1 MAAAPAEPDP
11 PTAHRPGGRA
21 PVGVVVDGYSVGKY
35 LPAAFR
41 RLGADVVHLQSTPE
55 FLDCVPPPDLRPYLA
70 NIVQDPSDPARTVR
84 ELAAFGPCG
93 VLPGQETGV
102 PPADRTAELLGLP
115 GNPSLTSAVRRDKY
129 RMIEALR
136 AAGIPCADQLKSDD
150 AGEVLD
156 WARRNGYPVVV
167 KPLSSASTDKVS
179 VCRGPGEVRAAVA
192 EILGSRD
199 IFGRR
204 NTEVLVQSF
213 LDGTEYIVDAVRGP
227 AGSRRVCGV
236 WRYEKT
242 LAGTRPVY
250 DRDVLLDPGAP
261 EVEPLVGYL
270 DTVLDALDIRFGAAH
285 AEIMLT
291 AAGPVLVEVGARLD
305 GLMDPGHHDSCL
317 DGNQADLL
325 ALACVRPDEFTR
337 RHPGDTL
344 YRKHREGMVVH
355 VQTTR
360 QGVVEAVDE
369 DALAAITA
377 LDTVH
382 LAVPRLAPG
391 DRMRPTTDLLSS
403 PLRVFL
409 TGDSPEQLLA
419 DHRRIR
425 RMADAV
431 FRLAPH

>member
-1 MAAAPAEPDP
+1 MPAPS
-11 PTAHRPGGRA
+11 TGHRT
-21 PVGVVVDGYSVGKY
+21 PVGVIVDGYSVGKY

-41 RLGADVVHLQSTPE
+41 RLGADVVHLQSTPA
-55 FLDCVPPPDLRPYLA
+55 FLDSVPPPDLRPYRA
-70 NIVQDPSDPARTVR
+70 NVVQDPADPGRTAR
-84 ELAAFGPCG
+84 ELADYGLCG

-102 PPADRTAELLGLP
+102 PPADRMAELLGLP
-115 GNPSLTSAVRRDKY
+115 GNPSATSALRRDKY

-136 AAGIPCADQLKSDD
+136 AAGIRCADQLKSSDPD
-150 AGEVLD
+150 EVLA
-156 WARRNGYPVVV
+156 WAQTTGYPVVV

-179 VCRGPGEVRAAVA
+179 VCRGPDEARAAVA
-192 EILGSRD
+192 EVLGSHD
-199 IFGRR
+199 IFGRH

-213 LDGTEYIVDAVRGP
+213 LDGTEYIVDVVRGP
-227 AGSRRVCGV
+227 GGGRHVCGV

-242 LAGTRPVY
+242 LIGSRPVY
-250 DRDVLLDPGAP
+250 DKDVLLDPGAP
-261 EVEPLVGYL
+261 PVAPLVAYL

-325 ALACVRPDEFTR
+325 ALACVRPEEYAR
-337 RHPGDTL
+337 RYPGDTM
-344 YRKHREGMVVH
+344 YRKHREGMVMH

-360 QGVVEAVDE
+360 SGVVEAVDE
-369 DALAAITA
+369 EALARITA

-409 TGDSPEQLLA
+409 TGDTQDQLIA
-419 DHRRIR
+419 DHHRIR
-425 RMADAV
+425 RLADDV
-431 FRLAPH
+431 FRLAPQ

>member
-1 MAAAPAEPDP
+1 MHPAPG
-11 PTAHRPGGRA
+11 HRDHPQPR

-35 LPAAFR
+35 LPAAFH

-70 NIVQDPSDPARTVR
+70 NVVQDHTDPDRTLA
-84 ELAAFGPCG
+84 ELASHRPCG

-102 PPADRTAELLGLP
+102 PPADRTARLLGLP
-115 GNPSLTSAVRRDKY
+115 GNPPQTSALRRDKY

-136 AAGIPCADQLKSDD
+136 AAGIRCADQLKTDD
-150 AGEVLD
+150 AEAVLA
-156 WARRNGYPVVV
+156 WARTGGYPVVV

-179 VCRGPGEVRAAVA
+179 VCRGPEDVRTAVA

-199 IFGRR
+199 IFGRH
-204 NTEVLVQSF
+204 NDEVLVQSF
-213 LDGTEYIVDAVRGP
+213 LDGTEYIVDVVRGP
-227 AGSRRVCGV
+227 GGSRHVCGV
-236 WRYEKT
+236 WRYDKT
-242 LAGTRPVY
+242 LVGTRPVY
-250 DRDVLLDPGAP
+250 DRDVLIDPGAP
-261 EVEPLVGYL
+261 EVEPLVRYL

-285 AEIMLT
+285 AEIMMT

-305 GLMDPGHHDSCL
+305 GIMDPGHHDSCL

-325 ALACVRPDEFTR
+325 ALACVRPEEYRR
-337 RHPGDTL
+337 RHPADSL

-355 VQTTR
+355 VRTGR
-360 QGVVEAVDE
+360 SGLVEAVDE
-369 DALAAITA
+369 DVLARIRS

-391 DRMRPTTDLLSS
+391 DRMRPTSDLLSS

-409 TGDSPEQLLA
+409 TGDTPQQLLE

-425 RMADAV
+425 RLADDV
-431 FRLAPH
+431 FRLAPN

>member
-1 MAAAPAEPDP
+1 MSS
-11 PTAHRPGGRA
+11 TGLHRP

-41 RLGADVVHLQSTPE
+41 RLGADVVHLQSTPA
-55 FLDCVPPPDLRPYLA
+55 FLDSVPPPDLRPYLA
-70 NIVQDPSDPARTVR
+70 NVVRDPADPGRTAAH
-84 ELAAFGPCG
+84 LASYGPCG

-102 PPADRTAELLGLP
+102 PPADRMAELLGLP
-115 GNPSLTSAVRRDKY
+115 GNPSATSAVRRDKY

-136 AAGIPCADQLKSDD
+136 AAGIRCADQLKSDD
-150 AGEVLD
+150 VEEVLA
-156 WARRNGYPVVV
+156 WAAGTGYPVVV

-179 VCRGPGEVRAAVA
+179 VCRGPREVRAAVG
-192 EILGSRD
+192 EVLGSHD
-199 IFGRR
+199 IFGRH

-213 LDGTEYIVDAVRGP
+213 LDGTEYIVDVVRGS
-227 AGSRRVCGV
+227 GGERRVCGV

-242 LAGTRPVY
+242 LIGSRPVY
-250 DRDVLLDPGAP
+250 DRDVLLAADAP
-261 EVEPLVGYL
+261 PVAPLVAYL

-325 ALACVRPDEFTR
+325 ALACVRPDEFAR
-337 RHPGDTL
+337 RYPGDTM

-360 QGVVEAVDE
+360 EGVVEAVDE
-369 DALAAITA
+369 EALARISA
-377 LDTVH
+377 LGTVH
-382 LAVPRLAPG
+382 LAVPRLARG

-409 TGDSPEQLLA
+409 TGDSEEELLA

-425 RMADAV
+425 LLADAV